1 MSRAA
6 LALTLAF
13 ALASGLCLGPGRAVA
28 GPRPDRVY
36 DYMVLDDME
45 QLGRVLRR
53 RVAHLRIELKP
64 PIGQVAMDAER
75 DGFGVPIE
83 ADLVATQ
90 AFVLQDATK
99 VIVEGPTGRLPG
111 EVVLYDVER
120 RVGLVRTRSPLA
132 RIGLEPAPPCPP
144 GERSED
150 LSLFALASTEGL
162 PSPTHG
168 WMTDDGSTPE
178 LEGHPRASFSLSHGM
193 PIFDARARWVGLAR
207 AVAWDTDKQLVL
219 PVELVEAARTATT
232 AAAREAERAAR
243 KKGERWWDKKAYVPP
258 SRRGAQPTPR

>member
-1 MSRAA
+1 MSRAPLA
-6 LALTLAF
+6 ALLAL
-13 ALASGLCLGPGRAVA
+13 GLLLGPGPGAA
-28 GPRPDRVY
+28 GPRPERVY
-36 DYMVLDDME
+36 DYMALDDME

-64 PIGQVAMDAER
+64 PPGQVAMDDER

-90 AFVLQDATK
+90 ALVLQDATK
-99 VIVEGPTGRLPG
+99 VVVEGPGGRLPG
-111 EVVLYDVER
+111 EVVLYDAER
-120 RVGLVRTRSPLA
+120 RVALVRTRSPLA
-132 RIGLEPAPPCPP
+132 RIGLETAPPCPP

-178 LEGHPRASFSLSHGM
+178 LEGHPRVSFSLSHGM

-207 AVAWDTDKQLVL
+207 AVAWDSDKQLIL
-219 PVELVEAARTATT
+219 PVELVAAARTAT
-232 AAAREAERAAR
+232 AAAAQEAVRAAS
-243 KKGERWWDKKAYVPP
+243 KKGERWWDKKSYVPP
-258 SRRGAQPTPR
+258 SRRGGARPSPR